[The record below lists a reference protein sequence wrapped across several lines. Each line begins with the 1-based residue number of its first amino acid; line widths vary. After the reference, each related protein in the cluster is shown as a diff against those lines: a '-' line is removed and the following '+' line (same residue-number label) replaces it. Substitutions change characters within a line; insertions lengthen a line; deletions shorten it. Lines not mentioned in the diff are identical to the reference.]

1 MNKRN
6 VINRR
11 SHAEVVIAELDAI
24 AVQIGERILQNS
36 DAASQLIAL
45 NRDDL
50 AAPLKHEI
58 TSLNYVRK
66 FVDARIKAI
75 NEGATV

>member
-6 VINRR
+6 VVNRR

-24 AVQIGERILQNS
+24 AVLIGDRMLQNS
-36 DAASQLIAL
+36 NAASQLILL
-45 NRDDL
+45 NREDL

-58 TSLNYVRK
+58 TSLNFVRQL
-66 FVDARIKAI
+66 VDARIKAI